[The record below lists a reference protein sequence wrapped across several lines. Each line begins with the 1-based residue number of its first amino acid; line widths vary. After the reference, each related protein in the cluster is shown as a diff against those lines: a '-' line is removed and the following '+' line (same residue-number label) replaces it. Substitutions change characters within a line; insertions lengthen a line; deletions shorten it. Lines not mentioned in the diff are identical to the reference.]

1 MLPPPCDE
9 LTTRESALRAT
20 RVRPPGT
27 IVTWLFWMGRYMERA
42 EDTARLLDVHFH
54 TLLEQSQ
61 QTYLLRWDSIISI
74 SGEHDRFFRML
85 HRRHAAL
92 GLRIPRLS

>member
-1 MLPPPCDE
+1 MLSR
-9 LTTRESALRAT
+9 LAES
-20 RVRPPGT
+20 
-27 IVTWLFWMGRYMERA
+27 LFWMGRYMERA

-74 SGEHDRFFRML
+74 SGEYDRFFAVLQRSD
-85 HRRHAAL
+85 AADRV
-92 GLRIPRLS
+92 RIPRLS